1 MNPQWV
7 RQATPLTWPQ
17 MTDREVTADLISEGL
32 GAFDELERLGS
43 GTFGT
48 TFRGVRG
55 DDEFALKVIHLAEM
69 PDYLWEREIAALQTV
84 DHPNVVGFQQAGT
97 FAAGG
102 KDYRYLRCEYIDG
115 GSIKRCLD
123 AGSQPADPK
132 ALRELLTGLLAGV
145 GELHD
150 LGIFHRDIK
159 PDNVA
164 LREGDWGQPVLLDFG
179 LAKVIGMST
188 HTAFGQM
195 IGTPAYMSPEQLRG
209 EPARTRSDLFAVG
222 LVAYEAGT
230 GRHPFIGASERPSI
244 QSLHERIAAERP
256 TDPRQ
261 LAAEH
266 WSDPLAEVTLR
277 LLRFEA
283 HERLSVDRALSHLE
297 GSDA

>member
-1 MNPQWV
+1 M
-7 RQATPLTWPQ
+7 A
-17 MTDREVTADLISEGL
+17 DDEITADLISEGL

-48 TFRGVRG
+48 TFRAVRG
-55 DDEFALKVIHLAEM
+55 DDEYALKVIHLADM
-69 PDYLWEREIAALQTV
+69 PDHLWEREIAALQTV
-84 DHPNVVGFQQAGT
+84 DHPNVVGFQQAGN
-97 FAAGG
+97 FDAAG
-102 KDYRYLRCEYIDG
+102 KNYRYLRCEFIDG
-115 GSIKRCLD
+115 GSIKSRLE
-123 AGSQPADPK
+123 AASQPADPK
-132 ALRELLTGLLAGV
+132 ALRELVTGLLAGV

-164 LREGDWGQPVLLDFG
+164 LREADWGQPVLLDFG

-222 LVAYEAGT
+222 LVVYEAGT
-230 GRHPFIGASERPSI
+230 GRHPFMQDERLSV
-244 QSLHERIAAERP
+244 QTLHERIAAGP
-256 TDPRQ
+256 PADPRELRQ
-261 LAAEH
+261 DP
-266 WSDPLAEVTLR
+266 WSDELVEITLR

-283 HERLSVDRALSHLE
+283 HERLSIDRALSRLE
-297 GSDA
+297 DGDA

>member
-1 MNPQWV
+1 
-7 RQATPLTWPQ
+7 
-17 MTDREVTADLISEGL
+17 MTDSEITADLISEGM
-32 GAFDELERLGS
+32 GAFDELELLGS

-48 TFRGVRG
+48 TFRAVRG
-55 DDEFALKVIHLAEM
+55 DDEYALKVIHLAEM
-69 PDYLWEREIAALQTV
+69 PDHLWEREIAALQTV

-97 FAAGG
+97 FTAEG

-115 GSIKRCLD
+115 GSIKSCLE
-123 AGSQPADPK
+123 AGSQPGDAK

-164 LREGDWGQPVLLDFG
+164 LRESDWGQPVLLDFG
-179 LAKVIGMST
+179 LAKVMGMST
-188 HTAFGQM
+188 HTALGQM

-222 LVAYEAGT
+222 LVVYVAGT
-230 GRHPFIGASERPSI
+230 GRHPFMENERPSI
-244 QSLHERIAAERP
+244 QSLHERIAAGPP

-261 LAAEH
+261 LAPDH

-283 HERLSVDRALSHLE
+283 HERLSVDRALAQLE
-297 GSDA
+297 GGDA